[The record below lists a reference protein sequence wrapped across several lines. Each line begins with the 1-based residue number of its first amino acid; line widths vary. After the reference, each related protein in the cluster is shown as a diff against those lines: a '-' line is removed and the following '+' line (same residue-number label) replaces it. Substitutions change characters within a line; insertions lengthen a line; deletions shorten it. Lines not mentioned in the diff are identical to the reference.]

1 MSKALEYF
9 EDMVFCNQLDYN
21 DEKSKCDL
29 IRNQLRAISCIENRA
44 VFDIKQNKIV
54 LVDKLIYIGDYLII
68 KSYLGFDEFKV
79 DDYGKTWR
87 EVRESEEHEVVH
99 LR

>member
-1 MSKALEYF
+1 MNNALEYF
-9 EDMVFCNQLDYN
+9 NDMVITKQL
-21 DEKSKCDL
+21 KRCDL
-29 IRNQLRAISCIENRA
+29 IRNQLVAISCIENRA

-79 DDYGKTWR
+79 DDYGITWR
-87 EVRESEEHEVVH
+87 EVRENDNKG
-99 LR
+99 